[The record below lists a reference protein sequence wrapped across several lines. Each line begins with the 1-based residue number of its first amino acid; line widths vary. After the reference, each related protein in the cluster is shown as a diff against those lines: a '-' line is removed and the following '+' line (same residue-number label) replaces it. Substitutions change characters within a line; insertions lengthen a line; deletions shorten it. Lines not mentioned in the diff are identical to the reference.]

1 MVDASF
7 ISNSAM
13 RPSAVLA
20 DGSTCSL
27 FRLESVHPPLPS
39 HRRRFFLP
47 PSSLPPPFLT
57 PRQSHVGT
65 RGSKHLA
72 GRQSGHR
79 GRGQC
84 RRSAR
89 VVVLRV
95 ASAARTEVQQVCI
108 TLTRKFGRQ
117 IAQKTKSVPISLSP
131 GAAVSM
137 PSHGSRVDFRP
148 YPSSI
153 RLGVLGPK
161 LFFVTG
167 LVIFATAVPRLF
179 CPNLLW

>member
-47 PSSLPPPFLT
+47 PSSLPLFSPLVSHMSALGAVNISPAGSPATAVAANAVVQPAWWCCVWL
-57 PRQSHVGT
+57 RQPGRKSNKFALHSHAN
-65 RGSKHLA
+65 LA
-72 GRQSGHR
+72 GKLPK
-79 GRGQC
+79 
-84 RRSAR
+84 RRRVCLFLCHPAR
-89 VVVLRV
+89 
-95 ASAARTEVQQVCI
+95 
-108 TLTRKFGRQ
+108 
-117 IAQKTKSVPISLSP
+117 PSP
-131 GAAVSM
+131 CPPTAPGF
-137 PSHGSRVDFRP
+137 DFRP

-167 LVIFATAVPRLF
+167 LVIFATAVARLV
-179 CPNLLW
+179 CPDLLG